1 MGSNWKATIEYDG
14 TEYLGWQRQ
23 PQGLTV
29 QEVLESVLLRLTGES
44 VAVNGS
50 GRTDSGV
57 HAEGQ
62 VANFRVEA
70 DRDRRTWMRG
80 LNGLLPR
87 DIRIVDL
94 ESVSDA
100 FHARFDARS
109 KRYLYRV
116 LTSEVP
122 SPFETRYR
130 LHHREPLDVE
140 AMRSAGAR
148 LLGRHDFR
156 TFTRCPPPGRT
167 TVRTLTALDIWR
179 RGDTITFALEA
190 DGFLHTMVR
199 SIVGT
204 LLQIGTGKREPEDIE
219 AILSSRDRT
228 RTGPPAPAHGL
239 FLAEVFYA

>member
-1 MGSNWKATIEYDG
+1 MGTNWKATIEYDG
-14 TEYLGWQRQ
+14 TKYLGWQRQ
-23 PQGLTV
+23 PQGLTI
-29 QEVLESVLLRLTGES
+29 QEVVESVLGRLTGEN
-44 VAVNGS
+44 VHVNGS
-50 GRTDSGV
+50 GRTDAGV

-62 VANFRVEA
+62 VANFRVTA

-80 LNGLLPR
+80 LNALLPD
-87 DIRIVDL
+87 DIRIL
-94 ESVSDA
+94 ELVRVADD

-109 KRYLYRV
+109 KRYVYRV
-116 LTSEVP
+116 LNSEVP
-122 SPFETRYR
+122 SPFESRYR

-140 AMRSAGAR
+140 AMRTAGRR

-156 TFTRCPPPGRT
+156 TFTRRPLPGRT

-204 LLQIGTGKREPEDIE
+204 LLEIGTGKREPNDIE
-219 AILSSRDRT
+219 AILSSRDRS